1 MIQNDVFNSFGTTL
15 KNSAGRLTRMAS
27 SGSKVQ
33 VLKLAGMI
41 IGVVLLLWWIWGL
54 LV

>member
-1 MIQNDVFNSFGTTL
+1 
-15 KNSAGRLTRMAS
+15 MAT

-33 VLKLAGMI
+33 VLKLAGI
-41 IGVVLLLWWIWGL
+41 IIAVVILLWWVWGL